1 MKLVHAITR
10 GKASSITELL
20 DRKAKRI
27 MRSVDQA
34 IAYAEDKIYECKE
47 AADEIINTFGEA
59 AGGDDTDA
67 LQAKFNA
74 YTDKIAESEEWER
87 QAERF
92 KLLKE
97 KLNSEV
103 EIEEEEKK

>member
-1 MKLVHAITR
+1 MKLVYAITR
-10 GKASSITELL
+10 GKASCITEIL
-20 DRKAKRI
+20 DRKAKRV

-34 IAYAEDKIYECKE
+34 IAYAEDKIDECKE
-47 AADEIINTFGEA
+47 EADAIINTFGDV
-59 AGGDDTDA
+59 AGGDDSEA

-74 YTDKIAESEEWER
+74 YTDKIAESEEWSK
-87 QAERF
+87 QAERL

-103 EIEEEEKK
+103 TLEEEKK